1 MNMFFLDSRVW
12 WFDIFPTTEKW
23 IESCGSRCVPP
34 WPEYTHYY
42 RADCK
47 LCIFIISLW
56 KYIMIHKVYIFFTPI
71 PKKQHFIVYLHT
83 KTHTDTPFAYCMSIR
98 CCIPNSY
105 FTKQTIRWSWWN
117 SWHRVTSLQQV
128 VCVGLSL
135 TISCF
140 FCCWWSTSCAAWDEY
155 PTSKKG
161 SSTTPT
167 CARVRGLLG
176 LSKFQPP
183 RLVQEFVQ
191 ISSIRTLPSNVHQLE
206 NLVRTCRR
214 FGNFFG
220 FPTLKCLGVTWD
232 LLGVT

>member
-1 MNMFFLDSRVW
+1 MHFHNFIMKVHN
-12 WFDIFPTTEKW
+12 DIL
-23 IESCGSRCVPP
+23 
-34 WPEYTHYY
+34 YTFC
-42 RADCK
+42 ADTK
-47 LCIFIISLW
+47 KNNIL
-56 KYIMIHKVYIFFTPI
+56 YI
-71 PKKQHFIVYLHT
+71 HT
-83 KTHTDTPFAYCMSIR
+83 KKIYTPFAYCMS
-98 CCIPNSY
+98 IPNSY

-135 TISCF
+135 TISGF

-191 ISSIRTLPSNVHQLE
+191 ISSIRTLHQLE
-206 NLVRTCRR
+206 IFVRTCRR

-232 LLGVT
+232 LLGVTSEVL